1 MPGGHSPT
9 ISQDA
14 AAISGRS
21 RECPPTMN
29 ASPQGGASF
38 TDAAVRGSAWTT
50 LQSVANKLTSAAST
64 IALGYLLTAEDFG
77 VAWFAISAG
86 QFALVLPV
94 VALID
99 VLVASPGEFASMARP
114 TSRLAWRAG
123 FVQAIAIAAI
133 GLVLS
138 GLYPD
143 RRGLALVMALVALRP
158 VSDAAYATWLAGMRV
173 RLQYRSLA
181 MIDGISAIVSSVLAI
196 TLAALGFGPVAI
208 VLPPTLANFARG
220 ILCRRRVGEIAEG
233 KADPAAVERTLFRR
247 FRVAAHAAYVG
258 GALLMV
264 ELVALGALAPTRA
277 VGLYA
282 FAAGLASQ
290 INSVVALQAAG
301 AMQPIV
307 GHLAGSPERQVLGTL
322 RTVRM
327 IACLLVPA
335 LLVQAAVGGSV
346 IRLLWPSKWDDA
358 VATFVILSLSQV
370 AFATYW
376 PSVFALKAQGRF
388 RACLNA
394 QLVNLAVAA
403 CVLALAAWAGSGNA
417 IEWLERIGLSP
428 TPDARPAFMVALG
441 SMALCIVFSP
451 AMLWL
456 ACRPLRIGW
465 LLVLDAMFRPLL
477 VAVPLAWVA
486 HAVAAQV
493 EHAIASR
500 TAAVLLLLALA
511 AATAAAGAIGAIA
524 LGASTRSDARTAIA
538 VLRERR
544 AFRG

>member
-1 MPGGHSPT
+1 
-9 ISQDA
+9 
-14 AAISGRS
+14 
-21 RECPPTMN
+21 MN
-29 ASPQGGASF
+29 ASPQGVSSF
-38 TDAAVRGSAWTT
+38 TGTAVRGSAWTT
-50 LQSVANKLTSAAST
+50 LQAVANKLTSAAST

-99 VLVASPGEFASMARP
+99 VLIASPGEFPSLARP
-114 TSRLAWRAG
+114 SSRLAWRAG
-123 FVQAIAIAAI
+123 LIQAVAIAVI

-143 RRGLALVMALVALRP
+143 RRGLAMVMALVALRP
-158 VSDAAYATWLAGMRV
+158 LSDAAYATWLAGMRI
-173 RLQYRSLA
+173 RLQYRPLA

-196 TLAALGFGPVAI
+196 AFAALGFGPVAI
-208 VLPPTLANFARG
+208 VLPPALANFARG
-220 ILCRRRVGEIAEG
+220 ILCRRKIGDVPDGG
-233 KADPAAVERTLFRR
+233 TDPAVAGTLIRR
-247 FRVAAHAAYVG
+247 FRVAAHASYVG

-290 INSVVALQAAG
+290 LNGVVAFQAAG

-322 RTVRM
+322 RVVRM

-335 LLVQAAVGGSV
+335 LLVQASVGGSV
-346 IRLLWPSKWDDA
+346 IRVLWPSKWDDA
-358 VATFVILSLSQV
+358 VATFVILSLSQA

-394 QLVNLAVAA
+394 QLTNLAAAA
-403 CVLALAAWAGSGNA
+403 CVFPLAAWAGPGPA
-417 IEWLERIGLSP
+417 ITWLERIGLSP
-428 TPDARPAFMVALG
+428 TPEARPAVAVALG
-441 SMALCIVFSP
+441 SLVLCAVFSP
-451 AMLWL
+451 VMLWL

-465 LLVLDAMFRPLL
+465 LVVLDAMFRPLL

-486 HAVAAQV
+486 SFAAVHV
-493 EHAIASR
+493 EHAITSR

-511 AATAAAGAIGAIA
+511 AAAAAVGAMGAIA
-524 LGASTRSDARTAIA
+524 LGASTRADARTAIG
-538 VLRERR
+538 VLRERGVLGAR
-544 AFRG
+544 HSNPG

>member
-1 MPGGHSPT
+1 
-9 ISQDA
+9 
-14 AAISGRS
+14 
-21 RECPPTMN
+21 MN

-327 IACLLVPA
+327 IACLLV
-335 LLVQAAVGGSV
+335 
-346 IRLLWPSKWDDA
+346 
-358 VATFVILSLSQV
+358 ATFVILSLSQV